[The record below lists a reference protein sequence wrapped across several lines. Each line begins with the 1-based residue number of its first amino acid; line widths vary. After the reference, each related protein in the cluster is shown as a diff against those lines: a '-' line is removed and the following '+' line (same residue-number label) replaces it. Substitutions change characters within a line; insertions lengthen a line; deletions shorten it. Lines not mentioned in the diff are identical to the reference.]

1 MTIQWNTYVY
11 TQERSILTLSDYDA
25 NTAAIELVSINPYMI
40 SAKYVIPISRAALKI
55 DLSDLVRVVE
65 SVGSTGGSFNI
76 IELDSDGKE
85 LHSYEK
91 TYTIIG
97 RINPKAYF
105 RALPPDDMADTFELA
120 VSAPS
125 VMYKRLSNNAD
136 PIRFELAS
144 GYGGYQF
151 ATGRIK
157 FPPLVEEPIEFARA
171 IEVPSGADSVEFW
184 HLNDIMYYRYPLK
197 DLECGKRYAEVE
209 WVSFTGQTRRHVFEV
224 VRLTE
229 ETTNEISLETITNEY
244 DVSKDLRISFS
255 LRLDGL
261 TAYDYWYY
269 SDLVTSRSVKVSLS
283 GTNYRKVQVTA
294 KKSTIPETSAGKPLT
309 LEIPINYVRYDTL

>member
-1 MTIQWNTYVY
+1 MTAQWNKYVY

-25 NTAAIELVSINPYMI
+25 NTATIKLVSTNPYMI

-55 DLSDLVRVVE
+55 DLSDIVRVVE
-65 SVGSTGGSFNI
+65 SGGYTGGSFNI
-76 IELDSDGKE
+76 IELDSDGEE
-85 LHSYEK
+85 LHSYEN

-97 RINPKAYF
+97 RINPATYF
-105 RALPPDDMADTFELA
+105 RTLPPDDMAETFELA
-120 VSAPS
+120 ISAPS
-125 VMYKRLSNNAD
+125 VMYKRLGNNAD

-151 ATGRIK
+151 STGRVK
-157 FPPLVEEPIEFARA
+157 FPPLADEPIEFARA
-171 IEVPSGADSVEFW
+171 IEIPSGADSVEFW
-184 HLNDIMYYRYPLK
+184 HLNDVMHCRYPLK
-197 DLECGKRYAEVE
+197 ELECGKRYAEVE

-224 VRLTE
+224 VKLTE
-229 ETTNEISLETITNEY
+229 ETTNEVSLEMITNEY
-244 DVSKDLRISFS
+244 DVRKDRRVSFS

-269 SDLVTSRSVKVSLS
+269 SDLVTSSSVKVSLS
-283 GTNYRKVQVTA
+283 GTNYRQVQVTA

>member
-1 MTIQWNTYVY
+1 MTIQWNTRVY

-25 NTAAIELVSINPYMI
+25 NTAAIELVSTNPYTI

-65 SVGSTGGSFNI
+65 SGGSNGGSFNI
-76 IELDSDGKE
+76 IELDSNGKE

-97 RINPKAYF
+97 RINPEAYF

-120 VSAPS
+120 ISAPS

-136 PIRFELAS
+136 PIRFELAN
-144 GYGGYQF
+144 GGGGYQF
-151 ATGRIK
+151 TTGRIK
-157 FPPLVEEPIEFARA
+157 FPPLADEPIEFAHA

-224 VRLTE
+224 VKLTE
-229 ETTNEISLETITNEY
+229 ETTNEVSLEMITNEY
-244 DVSKDLRISFS
+244 DVRKDRRVSFS
-255 LRLDGL
+255 LRLEGL

-269 SDLVTSRSVKVSLS
+269 SDLVTSSSVKVSLS
-283 GTNYRKVQVTA
+283 GTKYSQVQVTT
-294 KKSTIPETSAGKPLT
+294 KKSTIPETSSGKPLT
-309 LEIPINYVRYDTL
+309 LEIPINYVRYDTI

>member
-25 NTAAIELVSINPYMI
+25 NTAAIELVSRNPYMI

-65 SVGSTGGSFNI
+65 SGGSTGGSFNI

-97 RINPKAYF
+97 QINPKAYF

-125 VMYKRLSNNAD
+125 VMYKRLNNNAD
-136 PIRFELAS
+136 PIRFELAN
-144 GYGGYQF
+144 GGGGYQF
-151 ATGRIK
+151 STGRIK
-157 FPPLVEEPIEFARA
+157 FPPLAEEPIEFARA

-244 DVSKDLRISFS
+244 DVRKDRRVSFS
-255 LRLDGL
+255 LRIEGL

-283 GTNYRKVQVTA
+283 GTNYRKVQVTS

>member
-1 MTIQWNTYVY
+1 MTVQWNKNVY

-25 NTAAIELVSINPYMI
+25 NTETIKLVSTNPYMI
-40 SAKYVIPISRAALKI
+40 SAKYVIPIRRAALKI

-65 SVGSTGGSFNI
+65 SCGSTGGSFNI
-76 IELDSDGKE
+76 IELDSDGEE

-91 TYTIIG
+91 TYTIRG
-97 RINPKAYF
+97 RINPAAYF
-105 RALPPDDMADTFELA
+105 RALPPDDMAETFELA
-120 VSAPS
+120 ISAPS
-125 VMYKRLSNNAD
+125 VMYKRMDNNAD

-151 ATGRIK
+151 TTGRVK
-157 FPPLVEEPIEFARA
+157 FPPLADEPINFARV
-171 IEVPSGADSVEFW
+171 IEIPSGADSVEFW
-184 HLNDIMYYRYPLK
+184 HLNDIMHYRYPLK
-197 DLECGKRYAEVE
+197 ELECGNRYAEVE

-224 VRLTE
+224 VKLTE
-229 ETTNEISLETITNEY
+229 ETTNEVSLEMLTNEY
-244 DVSKDLRISFS
+244 DVRKNRLVSFS
-255 LRLDGL
+255 LRLEGL

-269 SDLVTSRSVKVSLS
+269 SDLVTSSSVKVSLS
-283 GTNYRKVQVTA
+283 GTNYRQVQVTA

>member
-1 MTIQWNTYVY
+1 MTIQWNTRVY

-25 NTAAIELVSINPYMI
+25 NTAAIELVSTNPYTI

-65 SVGSTGGSFNI
+65 SGGSNGGSFNI
-76 IELDSDGKE
+76 IELDSNGKE

-105 RALPPDDMADTFELA
+105 SALPPDDMADTFNLA
-120 VSAPS
+120 ISAPS

-136 PIRFELAS
+136 PIKFELAN
-144 GYGGYQF
+144 GYDGYQF
-151 ATGRIK
+151 STGRIK
-157 FPPLVEEPIEFARA
+157 FPPLADEPIEFAHA

-224 VRLTE
+224 VKLTE
-229 ETTNEISLETITNEY
+229 ETTNEVSLEMITNEY
-244 DVSKDLRISFS
+244 DVRKDRRVSFS
-255 LRLDGL
+255 LRLEGL

-269 SDLVTSRSVKVSLS
+269 SDLVTSSSVKVSLY
-283 GTNYRKVQVTA
+283 GTKYRQVQVTT
-294 KKSTIPETSAGKPLT
+294 KKSTIPETSSGKPLT
-309 LEIPINYVRYDTL
+309 LEIPINYVRYDTI

>member
-1 MTIQWNTYVY
+1 MTIQWNTDIY
-11 TQERSILTLSDYDA
+11 TQERSIMRITEIDA
-25 NTAAIELVSINPYMI
+25 NASYIRVLILSSGLSGTVVKYSIPTSKN
-40 SAKYVIPISRAALKI
+40 LDI
-55 DLSDLVRVVE
+55 DFSDLVRLSATGMCSITQNNENDVVI
-65 SVGSTGGSFNI
+65 GS
-76 IELDSDGKE
+76 
-85 LHSYEK
+85 SY
-91 TYTIIG
+91 TMRWTQAG
-97 RINPKAYF
+97 RINPAAYF

-120 VSAPS
+120 ISAPS

-136 PIRFELAS
+136 PIKFELA
-144 GYGGYQF
+144 GYDGYQF
-151 ATGRIK
+151 STGRIK
-157 FPPLVEEPIEFARA
+157 FPPLADDPIEFAHA

-224 VRLTE
+224 VKLTE
-229 ETTNEISLETITNEY
+229 ETTNEVSLEMITNEY
-244 DVSKDLRISFS
+244 DVRKDRRVSFS

-269 SDLVTSRSVKVSLS
+269 SDLVTSSSVKVSLS
-283 GTNYRKVQVTA
+283 GTKYRQVQVTT
-294 KKSTIPETSAGKPLT
+294 KKSTIPETSSGKPLT

>member
-1 MTIQWNTYVY
+1 MTVQWNTNVY

-25 NTAAIELVSINPYMI
+25 NTATIKLVSTNPYMI

-65 SVGSTGGSFNI
+65 SGGSTGGSFNI
-76 IELDSDGKE
+76 VELNIAGVE

-97 RINPKAYF
+97 RINPMAYF
-105 RALPPDDMADTFELA
+105 RALPPDDMAETFELA
-120 VSAPS
+120 ISAPS
-125 VMYKRLSNNAD
+125 VMYKRLGNNAD

-151 ATGRIK
+151 STGRIK
-157 FPPLVEEPIEFARA
+157 FPPLAEEHIEFARA

-197 DLECGKRYAEVE
+197 ELECGKRYAEVE

-224 VRLTE
+224 VKLTE
-229 ETTNEISLETITNEY
+229 ETTNEVSLEMVTDEY
-244 DVSKDLRISFS
+244 DVRKDRRVSFS

-269 SDLVTSRSVKVSLS
+269 SDLVTSSSVKVSLS
-283 GTNYRKVQVTA
+283 GTNYRQVQVTA
-294 KKSTIPETSAGKPLT
+294 KKITIPETSAGKPLT

>member
-1 MTIQWNTYVY
+1 MTIQWNTNVY

-25 NTAAIELVSINPYMI
+25 NTAAIELVSTNPYTI

-65 SVGSTGGSFNI
+65 SGGSNGGSFNI
-76 IELDSDGKE
+76 IELDSNGKE

-120 VSAPS
+120 ISAPS

-136 PIRFELAS
+136 PIKFELAN
-144 GYGGYQF
+144 GYDGYLF

-157 FPPLVEEPIEFARA
+157 FPPLADEPIEFARA

-184 HLNDIMYYRYPLK
+184 HLNAIMHYRYPLK

-224 VRLTE
+224 VKLTE
-229 ETTNEISLETITNEY
+229 ETTNEVSLEMITNEY
-244 DVSKDLRISFS
+244 DVRKDRRVSFS
-255 LRLDGL
+255 LRLEGL

-269 SDLVTSRSVKVSLS
+269 SDLVTSSSVKVSLS
-283 GTNYRKVQVTA
+283 GTNYRQVQVTA
-294 KKSTIPETSAGKPLT
+294 KKSTIPETSSGKPLT